1 MLRQWL
7 AEWKRD
13 LWDVTFT
20 SELHGDT
27 QNWGIHLVI
36 VEDNPEKTF
45 QLDDEL
51 LEGIDYEHVSWKEID
66 DELGKRSWIIPR
78 RTDCIRSFGF
88 YRAAKLG
95 AQAVITLDDDV
106 KPYREDDDEGT
117 VIEEHLANL
126 HIPTAATAAIPAWT
140 STISPIKDHE
150 LELKV
155 RGYPYRQTKRQQ
167 RVVISHGMW
176 TGYPDLDSV
185 TQLVISHGMWTG
197 YPDLDSVAQ
206 LVEGWIAEC
215 CYQPKNRYIPM
226 GIYYPMCGMNL
237 AFVRELIPIMY
248 FLLMG
253 ESRDGE
259 KWPVDRF
266 GDIWAGIISKK
277 IIDYFGWAVWSGF
290 PYVHHT
296 RMSDVW
302 TNFEKERVAIRIN
315 EDFWKVVDA
324 VALSRTL
331 ADCYYL
337 IAGAIGRCT
346 LGGEVRYWKTLATAM
361 QEWVDLIDMAMV

>member
-1 MLRQWL
+1 MSLACVVIPSIRETMLRQWL
-7 AEWKRD
+7 AEWKFD
-13 LWDVTFT
+13 LLDATFT

-106 KPYREDDDEGT
+106 KPYREDDDQGT

-126 HIPTAATAAIPAWT
+126 HIPTAAIPAWT
-140 STISPIKDHE
+140 STISPIKDLE
-150 LELKV
+150 LHELKV
-155 RGYPYRQTKRQQ
+155 RGYPYRQTTRQQ

-185 TQLVISHGMWTG
+185 IQL
-197 YPDLDSVAQ
+197 A
-206 LVEGWIAEC
+206 EGWIAEF
-215 CYQPKNRYIPM
+215 CYQPKDRYIPR

-237 AFVRELIPIMY
+237 AFVSELIPIMY

-253 ESRDGE
+253 ESRDGK

-324 VALSRTL
+324 VAPSRTL

-337 IAGAIGRCT
+337 IARAIGSCT
-346 LGGEVRYWKTLATAM
+346 LGGKVRYWKTLATAM
-361 QEWVDLIDMAMV
+361 REWVDLIDMAMV

>member
-1 MLRQWL
+1 MSLVCVVIPSIRETMLRQWL
-7 AEWKRD
+7 AEWKYD
-13 LWDVTFT
+13 LFDATFT

-51 LEGIDYEHVSWKEID
+51 LKGIDYEHVSWKEID

-117 VIEEHLANL
+117 VIEEHLENL
-126 HIPTAATAAIPAWT
+126 HIPTGATGAIPAWT
-140 STISPIKDHE
+140 STISPIKDSDH
-150 LELKV
+150 ELKV

-185 TQLVISHGMWTG
+185 TQLV
-197 YPDLDSVAQ
+197 
-206 LVEGWIAEC
+206 EGWIAEY
-215 CYQPKNRYIPM
+215 CYQPENQYIPM

-324 VALSRTL
+324 VVPSRTL

-337 IAGAIGRCT
+337 IARAIGRCT

-361 QEWVDLIDMAMV
+361 REWVDLIDMAMV